1 MLEIGT
7 GTGWFPILCRLNGL
21 SCKGLEISPQLVACA
36 RRIGDSHGIDA
47 GIELGNIEQADLG
60 HEQADV
66 IIANFVFEHVQDW
79 RQALRRVYDALK
91 PDGVLVFQST
101 NKFSVI
107 SGEFAKMP
115 FYGWLPNPIRYR
127 VRMLFH
133 GRDIMK
139 LGIDFNQFTYL
150 GLRKAF
156 REIGFRRMLDRV
168 DLADRSSIKSRFKRE
183 VLRVCDRSRFVRETA
198 LLFFEV
204 TTFVCVK

>member
-1 MLEIGT
+1 
-7 GTGWFPILCRLNGL
+7 
-21 SCKGLEISPQLVACA
+21 VACA